1 MIYENVLRDPDAF
14 DFTVEALGDPS
25 VPTTTRR
32 KPYIKEDEVIAFS
45 SQAKNIF
52 HQIEH
57 CKIFPGFEKAGPR
70 ELLFH
75 HPNHLKAGIIT
86 CGGLCPGLNNV
97 IKGLVK
103 TLQGDYGVN
112 NIVGIRY
119 GYRGLS
125 QKSQHAPIELNCD
138 RVDHLH
144 TQGGT
149 ILGSSRGNQDPGEM
163 VDQLLSNGIGLLFCV
178 GGDGTLRGAMAIA
191 NEVNRRKLPIGIIG
205 IPKTIDND
213 LGFIEKT
220 FGFETSVQIASE
232 IITSAHQEAMGA
244 ENGIGIVKLMGRDS
258 GFIAAT
264 ATLANSVVDFCL
276 IPEIELELDGERGL
290 IEALKTRLSQN
301 SHAVIVVAEGAGQGL
316 FANAPERKDQSGNV
330 LKEDIGVFLRD
341 EINKRL
347 HAEGISPSMKYL
359 DPSYHIRSVPAIAS
373 DAVFCHLLA
382 EHAVH
387 AGMAGK
393 TNMVVGHWNNFFT
406 HIPISLATQER
417 RMVDLDGALWEG
429 ILSATQQDEL
439 LG

>member
-1 MIYENVLRDPDAF
+1 MIYENVLRNPDAF
-14 DFTVEALGDPS
+14 DFEVEPLGSPLH
-25 VPTTTRR
+25 PTTTRR
-32 KPYIKEDEVIAFS
+32 KPYINEGDIIAFS
-45 SQAKNIF
+45 SQVKNIL

-57 CKIFPGFEKAGPR
+57 CKTFPGFEKAGPR

-75 HPNHLKAGIIT
+75 DPKQLKAGIIT

-103 TLQGDYGVN
+103 TLEGDYGVT

-125 QKSQHAPIELNCD
+125 QKSQHQPVQLNCE
-138 RVDHLH
+138 RVGHLH

-149 ILGSSRGNQDPGEM
+149 ILGSSRGNQDPKEM
-163 VDQLLSNGIGLLFCV
+163 VDQLLSHGIGLLFCI

-191 NEVNRRKLPIGIIG
+191 NEVKRRNLPIGVVG

-220 FGFETSVQIASE
+220 FGFETSVEIASE
-232 IITSAHQEAMGA
+232 IITSANQEAMGA

-276 IPEIELELDGERGL
+276 IPEIDLQLDGPRGL
-290 IEALKTRLSQN
+290 IEAIKTRLFQN
-301 SHAVIVVAEGAGQGL
+301 NHAVIVVAEGAGQGL
-316 FANAPERKDQSGNV
+316 FANAAERKDQSGNV

-347 HAEGISPSMKYL
+347 SAEGITASMKYL

>member
-14 DFTVEALGDPS
+14 DFTVETLGNPS

-32 KPYIKEDEVIAFS
+32 KPYIKEDEIIAFS

-52 HQIEH
+52 DQIKH

-163 VDQLLSNGIGLLFCV
+163 VDQLLSNGIELLFCV

-276 IPEIELELDGERGL
+276 IPEIELKLDGKKGL

-316 FANAPERKDQSGNV
+316 FANVPERKDQSGNV

>member
-1 MIYENVLRDPDAF
+1 
-14 DFTVEALGDPS
+14 
-25 VPTTTRR
+25 
-32 KPYIKEDEVIAFS
+32 
-45 SQAKNIF
+45 
-52 HQIEH
+52 
-57 CKIFPGFEKAGPR
+57 
-70 ELLFH
+70 
-75 HPNHLKAGIIT
+75 
-86 CGGLCPGLNNV
+86 
-97 IKGLVK
+97 
-103 TLQGDYGVN
+103 
-112 NIVGIRY
+112 
-119 GYRGLS
+119 
-125 QKSQHAPIELNCD
+125 
-138 RVDHLH
+138 
-144 TQGGT
+144 
-149 ILGSSRGNQDPGEM
+149 M

-178 GGDGTLRGAMAIA
+178 GGDGTRRGAMAIA

>member
-14 DFTVEALGDPS
+14 DFSVKTLGSPS
-25 VPTTTRR
+25 HPTTTRR
-32 KPYIKEDEVIAFS
+32 KPYIQEDEVIAFS
-45 SQAKNIF
+45 SQVKNIL
-52 HQIEH
+52 HQIKN
-57 CKIFPGFEKAGPR
+57 CKTLPGFEKAGPR

-75 HPNHLKAGIIT
+75 DPKQLKAGIIT

-97 IKGLVK
+97 IKGLVT
-103 TLQGDYGVN
+103 TLEGDYGVTD
-112 NIVGIRY
+112 IVGIRY

-125 QKSQHAPIELNCD
+125 QKSQHPPMQLNCD
-138 RVDHLH
+138 LVDHLH

-149 ILGSSRGNQDPGEM
+149 MLGSSRGNQDPTEM
-163 VDQLLSNGIGLLFCV
+163 VNQLRSKEIWLLFCV

-191 NEVNRRKLPIGIIG
+191 NEISRRNLPIGVIG

-220 FGFETSVQIASE
+220 FGFETSVEIASE

-244 ENGIGIVKLMGRDS
+244 ENGVGIVKLMGRDS

-276 IPEIELELDGERGL
+276 IPEIDLELDGPRGL
-290 IEALKTRLSQN
+290 IEAIKKRLSQN
-301 SHAVIVVAEGAGQGL
+301 NHAVIVVAEGAGQGL

-341 EINKRL
+341 EISKRL
-347 HAEGISPSMKYL
+347 GAEGISASMKYL

-439 LG
+439 MG

>member
-1 MIYENVLRDPDAF
+1 MIYENVLSNPDAF
-14 DFTVEALGDPS
+14 DFTVETLGNPL

-52 HQIEH
+52 HQIKH
-57 CKIFPGFEKAGPR
+57 CKTFPGFEKAGPR

-75 HPNHLKAGIIT
+75 HPNQLKAGIIT

-97 IKGLVK
+97 IKGLVN

-125 QKSQHAPIELNCD
+125 QKSQHAPIKLNCGYVSHIH
-138 RVDHLH
+138 R
-144 TQGGT
+144 QGGT

-163 VDQLLSNGIGLLFCV
+163 VDQLLSNGIELLFCI

-232 IITSAHQEAMGA
+232 IITSAHREAMGA

-264 ATLANSVVDFCL
+264 AALANSVVDFCL

-290 IEALKTRLSQN
+290 IEALKTRLSQK
-301 SHAVIVVAEGAGQGL
+301 SHAVIVVAEGAGQEL
-316 FANAPERKDQSGNV
+316 FANAPVRKDQSGNV

-347 HAEGISPSMKYL
+347 GADGISASMKYL

-393 TNMVVGHWNNFFT
+393 TNMVVGHWNNYFT
-406 HIPISLATQER
+406 HVPISLATQER

-439 LG
+439 MG

>member
-14 DFTVEALGDPS
+14 DFSVKTLGSPS
-25 VPTTTRR
+25 HPTTTRR
-32 KPYIKEDEVIAFS
+32 KPYIQEDEVIAFS
-45 SQAKNIF
+45 SQVKNIL
-52 HQIEH
+52 HQIKN
-57 CKIFPGFEKAGPR
+57 CKTLPGFEKAGPR

-75 HPNHLKAGIIT
+75 DPKQLKAGIIT

-97 IKGLVK
+97 IKGLVT
-103 TLQGDYGVN
+103 TLEGDYGVTD
-112 NIVGIRY
+112 IVGIRY

-125 QKSQHAPIELNCD
+125 QKSQHPPMQLNCD
-138 RVDHLH
+138 LVDHLH

-149 ILGSSRGNQDPGEM
+149 MLGSSRGNQDPTEM

-191 NEVNRRKLPIGIIG
+191 NEISRRNLPIGVIG

-220 FGFETSVQIASE
+220 FGFETSVEIASE

-244 ENGIGIVKLMGRDS
+244 ENGVGIVKLMGRDS

-276 IPEIELELDGERGL
+276 IPEIDLELDGPRGL
-290 IEALKTRLSQN
+290 IEAIKTRLSQN
-301 SHAVIVVAEGAGQGL
+301 NHAVIVVAEGAGQGL

-341 EINKRL
+341 EISKRL
-347 HAEGISPSMKYL
+347 GAEGISASMKYL

-439 LG
+439 MG

>member
-1 MIYENVLRDPDAF
+1 MIYENVLRNPDAF
-14 DFTVEALGDPS
+14 DFSVKTLGSPS
-25 VPTTTRR
+25 HPTTTRR

-45 SQAKNIF
+45 SQVKNIL
-52 HQIEH
+52 HQIKY
-57 CKIFPGFEKAGPR
+57 CKTFPGFEKAGPR

-75 HPNHLKAGIIT
+75 DPKELKAGIIT

-103 TLQGDYGVN
+103 TLEGDYGVTD
-112 NIVGIRY
+112 IVGIRY

-125 QKSQHAPIELNCD
+125 QKSQHPPVQLNCD
-138 RVDHLH
+138 LVDDVHR
-144 TQGGT
+144 QGGT
-149 ILGSSRGNQDPGEM
+149 ILGSSRGNQDPAEM

-191 NEVNRRKLPIGIIG
+191 NEVKRRNLPIGVIG

-220 FGFETSVQIASE
+220 FGFETSVHIASE

-244 ENGIGIVKLMGRDS
+244 ENGVGIVKLMGRDS

-276 IPEIELELDGERGL
+276 IPEIDLELDGPRGL
-290 IEALKTRLSQN
+290 IEAIKIRLSQN
-301 SHAVIVVAEGAGQGL
+301 HHAVIVVAEGAGQGL
-316 FANAPERKDQSGNV
+316 FANAQERKDQSGNV

-341 EINKRL
+341 EISKRL
-347 HAEGISPSMKYL
+347 SAEGISASMKYL

-439 LG
+439 MG